1 MTSIRLRHLLP
12 GLLSLALLGAAP
24 IIAADSP
31 AGGWKGAIVLPGSQL
46 EVSVLLSETDGS
58 WSGSIDIPA
67 QGASGLPLI
76 GVAVQEG
83 TVRFTIGGV
92 PGEPT
97 FSGKL
102 AEGVIAGDFT
112 QGGQRF
118 DFKLEPGVV
127 KTIKKEPAAV
137 EEEVG
142 EALLLDTK
150 RGTLNGRLTLPETK
164 LPVPVVLMI
173 AGSGPTDRNG
183 NNPALPG
190 KNNMLQMLASDLAA
204 RSIASVRFD
213 KRGVAGSAAAGI
225 PEVDLRFSD
234 FVDDASRW
242 VRLLQGDDRFSRV
255 IVLGHSEGSLI
266 GMLATMESEADAYI
280 SVAGPGRPAYEVIEV
295 QLSVQPE
302 AIQTESSRILTELR
316 AGRTVPDADPTL
328 AALYRPAIQPYLI
341 SWFKYDPAQ
350 VIAQLKV
357 PTMIVQGT
365 TDIQVPVSEGE
376 LLHAAR
382 PEASYEVVERM
393 NHVLKTAAADRAANL
408 ATYSDPAL
416 PLTEGLV
423 EALATFI
430 GNTDAARAQD

>member
-1 MTSIRLRHLLP
+1 MTSSRFRLILSA
-12 GLLSLALLGAAP
+12 LLSLVLLGGAP
-24 IIAADSP
+24 LIAADSP
-31 AGGWKGAIVLPGSQL
+31 AGGWKGAIELPGSRL
-46 EVSVLLSETDGS
+46 EVSVLLTETDGS
-58 WSGSIDIPA
+58 WSGAIDIPA

-76 GVAVQEG
+76 GVEVQEN

-97 FSGKL
+97 FSGTL
-102 AEGVIAGDFT
+102 AEDAITGDFT

-127 KTIKKEPAAV
+127 TTIERKPAPE

-142 EALLLDTK
+142 EILLLDTE
-150 RGTLNGRLTLPETK
+150 RGTLNGRLTTPESK
-164 LPVPVVLMI
+164 LPLPVVLMI

-183 NNPALPG
+183 NNPAFPG
-190 KNNMLQMLASDLAA
+190 KNNMLQMLASELGA

-225 PEVDLRFSD
+225 PEVDLRFGD

-242 VRLLQGDDRFSRV
+242 VRLLQGDERFSRV

-266 GMLATMESEADAYI
+266 GMLATMESKADAYI
-280 SVAGPGRPAYEVIEV
+280 SVAGPGRPAYELIEV

-302 AIQTESSRILTELR
+302 AIQNESSRVLKELR
-316 AGRTVPDADPTL
+316 AGRTVADSDPVL
-328 AALYRPAIQPYLI
+328 AALYRPTIQPYLI

-350 VIAQLKV
+350 VIAQLEV

-365 TDIQVPVSEGE
+365 TDIQVPVSEGNR
-376 LLHAAR
+376 LYAAK
-382 PEASYEVVERM
+382 PGADYKVIEGM
-393 NHVLKTAAADRAANL
+393 NHVLKTAPADRAANF
-408 ATYSDPAL
+408 AAYSDPAL

-423 EALATFI
+423 ETLAKFI
-430 GNTDAARAQD
+430 GKTDAAPAQD